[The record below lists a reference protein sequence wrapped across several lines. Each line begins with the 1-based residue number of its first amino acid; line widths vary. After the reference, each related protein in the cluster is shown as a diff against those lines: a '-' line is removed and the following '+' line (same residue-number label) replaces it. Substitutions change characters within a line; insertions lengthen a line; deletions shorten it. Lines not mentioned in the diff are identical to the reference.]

1 MVYKKIMTD
10 RNRNMTKRISTYL
23 KSGGRVFVV
32 VGAGHMVGDEGII
45 ELLRKEGYRVDQ
57 L

>member
-1 MVYKKIMTD
+1 
-10 RNRNMTKRISTYL
+10 MTKRISTYL